1 MPSSDPKPRAPGSL
15 GEWLLRLGPNTVP
28 IDPSVR
34 DAALEDLEEQDG
46 SAATLT
52 LHLLAD
58 PALVLLLFRAA
69 NRALA
74 RYDRTVYTL
83 EHAISLLGNRRI
95 RKLLTDAPTLPADH
109 PHAADF
115 RLALLRSV
123 HAASQARM
131 WAEGSG
137 RWQPDEVFW
146 STLLATAPLWPLWL
160 EDNSPLRRLEQLRV
174 RQGAVSAAQEREHL
188 GCLLADLCAALG
200 EYWLLPENSRF
211 CWHQATAGSAR
222 QWLAL
227 ARAARVDEPPVLTEK
242 GLRELGHHPALV
254 IALANALALES
265 DWDWYSPRCER
276 LLRIAASSCRR
287 PLATLITHSHRV
299 AAELS
304 QSWADNGLL
313 TPGARLLG
321 HWNESHFRAPPPT
334 PAPAVQAVKSG
345 QNTTLLAA
353 AVRQL
358 RQPGAVDNAAA
369 AFELTVKALRQGLG
383 LARAACLTRNADG
396 ELRCGPLA
404 GFAPGSA
411 LHQLRHTPPPGSLL
425 AQLLAKP
432 QCLNLDAGNR
442 AKFWPHLPAELRA
455 AIDADAFLLMS
466 VFAGP
471 RALAL
476 IHADNGAG
484 RAPDERQQQLFKQ
497 LCRELSRCLE
507 RIGA

>member
-1 MPSSDPKPRAPGSL
+1 MPLSDPKQHTPVSL

-28 IDPSVR
+28 VDPAVR
-34 DAALEDLEEQDG
+34 DAALEDMAEQGG
-46 SAATLT
+46 SATTLASR
-52 LHLLAD
+52 LLAD

-83 EHAISLLGNRRI
+83 EHAISLLGNRRMQ
-95 RKLLTDAPTLPADH
+95 KLLADAPTLPADH

-115 RLALLRSV
+115 RQALLRSV

-174 RQGAVSAAQEREHL
+174 KQGAVSAAQEREHL
-188 GCLLADLCAALG
+188 GCQLADLCAALG

-211 CWHQATAGSAR
+211 CWHKATAGSAR

-227 ARAARVDEPPVLTEK
+227 ARAARIEEPPVLTEK
-242 GLRELGHHPALV
+242 GIRELGHHPALV

-265 DWDWYSPRCER
+265 DWDWYSARCER

-287 PLATLITHSHRV
+287 SLATLITHCHRI

-304 QSWADNGLL
+304 QNWADSGLL

-321 HWNESHFRAPPPT
+321 HWNETHFRAPPP
-334 PAPAVQAVKSG
+334 KSSKSAE
-345 QNTTLLAA
+345 NTALLSA
-353 AVRQL
+353 AVLKL
-358 RQPGAVDNAAA
+358 RQPGTIEHTQA
-369 AFELTVKALRQGLG
+369 AFELIVKTLRDGLG
-383 LARAACLTRNADG
+383 LARVACLIRGADG
-396 ELRCGPLA
+396 ELGCGPLA
-404 GFAPGSA
+404 GFEPDTS
-411 LHQLRHTPPPGSLL
+411 LRRFRHTPAPASLL

-432 QCLNLDAGNR
+432 QCLSLDAGNR
-442 AKFWPHLPAELRA
+442 AKFWPHLPADLRD
-455 AIDADAFLLMS
+455 AINSDTFLLMS
-466 VFAGP
+466 VFAGQQP
-471 RALAL
+471 LAL
-476 IHADNGAG
+476 IHADHGAG
-484 RAPDERQQQLFKQ
+484 PARAPDERQRLLFKQ
-497 LCRELSRCLE
+497 LCRELSLCLE